1 MDTIIRSQLNN
12 THHTMISI
20 ITDTPPTPPEI
31 KFPCLMES
39 LSSERIVLFTNP
51 TTGTIMSAKD
61 LGFHLDTW
69 NYATDAKNWKPFLG
83 ILTLKND

>member
-1 MDTIIRSQLNN
+1 
-12 THHTMISI
+12 
-20 ITDTPPTPPEI
+20 
-31 KFPCLMES
+31 
-39 LSSERIVLFTNP
+39 
-51 TTGTIMSAKD
+51 MSAKD